1 MISLF
6 DLTLKIYVQ
15 FDSLTI
21 HFHIYKGFRD
31 KICTLQE
38 SEGHIFWE
46 ENEHTPGL
54 TKNRVFGQFAFFYR
68 I

>member
-46 ENEHTPGL
+46 ENEHTPGPL
-54 TKNRVFGQFAFFYR
+54 QG
-68 I
+68 